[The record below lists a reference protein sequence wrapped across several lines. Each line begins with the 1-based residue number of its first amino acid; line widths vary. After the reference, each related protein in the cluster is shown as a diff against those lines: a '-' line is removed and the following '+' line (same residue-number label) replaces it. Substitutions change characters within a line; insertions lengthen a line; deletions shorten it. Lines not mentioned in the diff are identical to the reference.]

1 MFGPVVRMRTLFK
14 PTPWA
19 VASWLIFYPA
29 AAGLTPYVS
38 IQICSGFA
46 AKSAEDPQDR
56 ERISL
61 RQSPDG
67 ALDREFESRKLA
79 QFHRQE
85 LLEAHTRTVLMTF
98 DLRPYRVPPGVLEDD
113 QLTGA
118 RPARYE
124 WKAQNKPDG
133 TVKTTTP
140 AF

>member
-14 PTPWA
+14 PAPWA

-79 QFHRQE
+79 QFRSNS
-85 LLEAHTRTVLMTF
+85 TC
-98 DLRPYRVPPGVLEDD
+98 
-113 QLTGA
+113 
-118 RPARYE
+118 PANRI
-124 WKAQNKPDG
+124 
-133 TVKTTTP
+133 TP
-140 AF
+140 AFRDRVVDSCR